1 MGNHSSKSLKLE
13 NDKALKHRSR
23 PNSFRKVV
31 HPIDEIEYENQE
43 KLIECSKPTNKIH
56 ANSRLDVELQKEVS
70 SICSTDKTPSN
81 HKDVDS
87 FSIDDDLLNNTSNDV
102 DSHIQSDQ
110 QNNFVQPCIWNLN
123 MNCANEITHD
133 STKKKG
139 KNPIEYKTTIS
150 SRKISDSS
158 FDTCLSTSN
167 FNIFSASTTSTKSSQ
182 PEDKVLKESLP
193 RKIIQTRR
201 ALNEHSETK
210 CSQSDENLAN
220 NLQIKK
226 NKIDH
231 SNTLTK
237 KTSAQKIINKR
248 LCSKKNNRLG
258 EQSTKIKEIV
268 TESISKE
275 QKLHKRKR
283 RRFNH
288 KSQERYERAL
298 QGQIDP
304 PSDYENLGK

>member
-1 MGNHSSKSLKLE
+1 MEIHSSKSLKLE

-31 HPIDEIEYENQE
+31 HPINEIASENQE
-43 KLIECSKPTNKIH
+43 KLIECSKPTIKNN
-56 ANSRLDVELQKEVS
+56 ANSRIEVELQKEAS

-81 HKDVDS
+81 YADVDS
-87 FSIDDDLLNNTSNDV
+87 FCIDNDSLNNTLNDV
-102 DSHIQSDQ
+102 ESHIPSDQ
-110 QNNFVQPCIWNLN
+110 QNHFVQQSNLNLN
-123 MNCANEITHD
+123 MNCANEITPD
-133 STKKKG
+133 STKKIR
-139 KNPIEYKTTIS
+139 KNPVEYKTTIS

-167 FNIFSASTTSTKSSQ
+167 FNIFSASTTSTKSPQ
-182 PEDKVLKESLP
+182 PEDKVLNESSP
-193 RKIIQTRR
+193 RKIIRTRR
-201 ALNEHSETK
+201 ALNE
-210 CSQSDENLAN
+210 L
-220 NLQIKK
+220 KK

-231 SNTLTK
+231 SNTHTK
-237 KTSAQKIINKR
+237 KTSTREVINKR
-248 LCSKKNNRLG
+248 LCSKKNNRLR
-258 EQSTKIKEIV
+258 EQSTKNEEIC

-275 QKLHKRKR
+275 QKLNKRKR
-283 RRFNH
+283 RKFNH